1 MPSRP
6 YEPDTAIRICAELTE
21 GRSLRSVCKDE
32 GMPAKSTVFKW
43 LADVPEFAELYRIA
57 MEQRTEAHVEECLD
71 IADDGSNDWIASNDP
86 DNPGYRFNGE
96 HYQRSR
102 LRVETRK
109 WIACKMKPKKYG
121 DKVST
126 EITGADG
133 GPVRIV
139 AQPHDENV

>member
-1 MPSRP
+1 
-6 YEPDTAIRICAELTE
+6 
-21 GRSLRSVCKDE
+21 
-32 GMPAKSTVFKW
+32 MPAKSTVFKW

-57 MEQRTEAHVEECLD
+57 MEQRTEAHVEECID

-86 DNPGYRFNGE
+86 NNPGYRFNGE

-139 AQPHDENV
+139 VQPHDENV